1 MGLLRNFVA
10 RALCAALLCGP
21 PGAALAWA
29 ADAPDAGADAGAAAA
44 TSAAEPQPAAAA
56 ATKPRAA
63 AASDEDDEPAAP
75 ASTPL
80 PSLKVL
86 RLHFRGNRK
95 VEDDAIKVNLKT
107 KPGITLTQE
116 MLRDDVRTIWKM
128 GFFEDVQVETT
139 DAKGGMVVVF
149 VLKEKPAIN
158 KIYVAG
164 NDEVSLSKINEA
176 LDIKKEQILDLA
188 KLKRNVEK
196 IKELYVEKGFYM
208 AEVTYELKRSSP
220 AEVDVWFRVRE
231 NAKVEVRRVN
241 FVGNRAVTDDELR
254 EVILTHEG
262 SLLSIA
268 TQAGTYR
275 EDVFQRDLL
284 LLQAHYWD
292 RGYVQV
298 KVGTPLIELSPDK
311 QSMYITIS
319 IDEGPQYRL
328 GNIDVRGDLLEPKE
342 YFLKRVTVKP
352 GEIFNRSKLSEDLQ
366 RLTDLYKD
374 RGYAYVNASPAT
386 PVDDKNRT
394 VDVIFEIQKGD
405 LVYYDRINVRGNSKT
420 RDKVIR
426 RELRIIEGDPYS
438 QSLLD
443 LSKRRVTALGFFE
456 KVDVSTKRGSSDNQM
471 DVNVEVAERPTGTFQ
486 IGAGFSSVE
495 NFIAQAQISQ
505 NNLLGRGQTLTLQ
518 AQLSSLRQLFLL
530 QFQDLYFL
538 DTNWTFGFNL
548 FRQDRILSSFTR
560 SSKGASLTWGYLL
573 AEDTRLLLTYT
584 LEDVT
589 VTTGGFTGLFSGG
602 QRDPIPLG
610 SIANLL
616 RSGITSSGRALLSY
630 DSRDNRM
637 FPTRGWYNTISGE
650 VADTFLGSENIFTR
664 YEAVT
669 RFFYPIWGPFI
680 FRFKLEGGLISSR
693 DPHGVPIFER
703 YFVGG
708 IYDIRGFS
716 PLSLGPVI
724 RSLSQQTPDAS
735 LQSFLIGGNARVL
748 GNAEIE
754 FPIFDKVGIRGVIFT
769 DMGNSFNLENQFCKL
784 APANVDP
791 SKNPCLNPLNITAYR
806 ESWGFGFR
814 WFSPIGPLRFEWG
827 IPFKS
832 LPGEQPIVFEFTIG
846 NFF

>member
-1 MGLLRNFVA
+1 VTIICGDPAGAPRNRALGRRCLRGRASVWLLGALAAGVHAGLLLFVFVVLLGARPA
-10 RALCAALLCGP
+10 RAADDADE
-21 PGAALAWA
+21 AS
-29 ADAPDAGADAGAAAA
+29 ADAPA
-44 TSAAEPQPAAAA
+44 TPPA
-56 ATKPRAA
+56 P
-63 AASDEDDEPAAP
+63 
-75 ASTPL
+75 TP
-80 PSLKVL
+80 SMKVL
-86 RLHFRGNRK
+86 RVLFRGNRK
-95 VEDDAIKVNLKT
+95 VEDDAIKVNLKAQ
-107 KPGITLTQE
+107 PNVTLTQE

-128 GFFEDVQVETT
+128 GFFEDVQVESTESK
-139 DAKGGMVVVF
+139 AGLVIVF

-164 NDEVSLSKINEA
+164 NDEVSLSKINEI
-176 LDIKKEQILDLA
+176 LDVKKEQILDPS
-188 KLKRNVEK
+188 KLKKNVEK

-208 AEVTYELKRSSP
+208 AEVTYELKRNSP
-220 AEVDVWFRVRE
+220 SEVDVWFRVHE

-241 FVGNRAVTDDELR
+241 FVGNRAISDDELR

-262 SLLSIA
+262 NILSIV

-319 IDEGPQYRL
+319 IEEGPQYRL
-328 GNIDVRGDLLEPKE
+328 GAIDIRGDLLESKE
-342 YFLKRVTVKP
+342 FFLKRVSVKP
-352 GEIFNRSKLSEDLQ
+352 GEIFNRSKLSDDLQ
-366 RLTDLYKD
+366 KLTDLYKD

-386 PVDDKNRT
+386 PVDEKTRT
-394 VDVIFEIQKGD
+394 VDVTFEIQKGE
-405 LVYYDRINVRGNSKT
+405 LVYFDRINVRGNSKT

-443 LSKRRVTALGFFE
+443 YSKRRVNALGFFE
-456 KVDVSTKRGSSDNQM
+456 KVDVSTKRGSGDNQM

-505 NNLLGRGQTLTLQ
+505 NNLLGRGQLLTLQ
-518 AQLSSLRQLFLL
+518 AQISGLRQLFLL

-538 DTNWTFGFNL
+538 DTDWTFGFNL
-548 FRQDRILSSFTR
+548 FKQDRILSSFTR

-573 AEDTRLLLTYT
+573 AEDLRLLLTYT
-584 LEDVT
+584 LEDVH
-589 VTTGGFTGLFSGG
+589 VTTGGFAGLFSSG

-610 SIANLL
+610 SLANLL

-637 FPTRGWYNTISGE
+637 FPTKGWYNTISGE
-650 VADTFLGSENIFTR
+650 VADHFLLSENVFTR
-664 YEAVT
+664 YEGVA
-669 RFFYPIWGPFI
+669 RFFYPVWGPFV
-680 FRFKLEGGLISSR
+680 FRAKLEGGLISSR

-716 PLSLGPVI
+716 PRSLGPVI
-724 RSLSQQTPDAS
+724 QSLSQQTQDAA
-735 LQSFLIGGNARVL
+735 LQNFLIGGNMQVL

-754 FPIFDKVGIRGVIFT
+754 FPIFDKVGIRGVVFA
-769 DMGNSFNLENQFCKL
+769 DMGNAFNLEDQYCKIK
-784 APANVDP
+784 PSGVDA
-791 SKNPCLNPLNITAYR
+791 SKDPCKTPFDIGAYR

-827 IPFKS
+827 IPFKT